1 MLEIAV
7 IIVGSILIFL
17 GVAGSLLPLLPGP
30 PLSFIGLLLLAL
42 VRAFSSPLTPAL
54 ITVMGLLTVAA
65 VAADH
70 IIPVWG
76 ARRYGA
82 SKWGLWGS
90 VAGMVIGIFF
100 SPWGMLLGGLVGAV
114 VAEWLAYRETGQAL
128 RAGWGVIVGILL
140 GTVLKLVLSAVMAY
154 YFVRALF

>member
-1 MLEIAV
+1 MLEITV

-17 GVAGSLLPLLPGP
+17 GLAGSLLPILPGP

-42 VRAFSSPLTPAL
+42 VRTFSSPLTPPL
-54 ITVMGLLTVAA
+54 IIVMGLLTVAA

-90 VAGMVIGIFF
+90 VGGMVIGIFF

-114 VAEWLAYRETGQAL
+114 VAEWLVHRETGQAL